1 MTCKKCPFCGTMT
14 RCPSCVD
21 YVCQYCGADIE
32 KEGRAINKALSEVTS
47 FPDLR
52 RGCYEEMDC

>member
-21 YVCQYCGADIE
+21 YVCQYCGADLD
-32 KEGRAINKALSEVTS
+32 KEGRAIEPLPVTPELKKS
-47 FPDLR
+47 WP
-52 RGCYEEMDC
+52 EDC